1 MKIFTNYKSVA
12 EHTKDSILL
21 LGNFDGVHR
30 GHQKIINSAKKIQ
43 SKKNKKVG
51 VLLFDPHPKI
61 FFKKEKRNFL
71 LTQIDKR
78 CEILKNY
85 GVDYVIILKFSSSVA
100 KMTPHYFC
108 SKILRD
114 GIQMKY
120 IFVGKNFKFGTNRSG
135 DYKYLK
141 DFGMKNDFLV
151 SPVSIFKL
159 PVSLAKYFKKKIFS
173 SSNVRLAIEDGKI
186 KLANKILGRSWFIF
200 GKVIKGDQRGR
211 LIGFPTANIEI
222 EGYSQPNYGVYAV
235 TVKIINKSKRNMD
248 YKGIANFGI
257 RPTFNKKKPL
267 LEVYLFDFNLNI
279 YNSTLKVNFIDFI
292 RNEKKFS
299 GIDSLK
305 IQLNKDILKA
315 KQILR

>member
-1 MKIFTNYKSVA
+1 
-12 EHTKDSILL
+12 
-21 LGNFDGVHR
+21 
-30 GHQKIINSAKKIQ
+30 
-43 SKKNKKVG
+43 
-51 VLLFDPHPKI
+51 
-61 FFKKEKRNFL
+61 
-71 LTQIDKR
+71 
-78 CEILKNY
+78 
-85 GVDYVIILKFSSSVA
+85 
-100 KMTPHYFC
+100 
-108 SKILRD
+108 
-114 GIQMKY
+114 MKY
-120 IFVGKNFKFGTNRSG
+120 IFVGKNFKFGNNRSG

-141 DFGMKNDFLV
+141 DFGKKNDFLV

-159 PVSLAKYFKKKIFS
+159 PVSLAKHFKKKIFS
-173 SSNVRLAIEDGKI
+173 SSNVRLAIENGNI

-235 TVKIINKSKRNMD
+235 TVQIINKSKRNID
-248 YKGIANFGI
+248 YKGIANFWI

-299 GIDSLK
+299 GMLNALKFGAPPHGGSAPGIDRIVMLLADEPNIREVIAFPMNQQAMDLMMEAPAEINKERLEELGLK
-305 IQLNKDILKA
+305 LIEKN
-315 KQILR
+315 